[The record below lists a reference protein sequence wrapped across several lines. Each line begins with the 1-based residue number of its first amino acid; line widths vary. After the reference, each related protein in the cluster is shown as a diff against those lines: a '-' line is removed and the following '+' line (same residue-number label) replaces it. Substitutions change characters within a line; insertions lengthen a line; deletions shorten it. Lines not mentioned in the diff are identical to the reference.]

1 MGINITI
8 KDLPEEVSN
17 ILREQA
23 KINHRSLNGEIK
35 QILETHVKL
44 KSRDKSE
51 ILSRIDML
59 RETTPKLNISD
70 EELTNWKNWGR
81 S

>member
-51 ILSRIDML
+51 ILSRIDKL
-59 RETTPKLNISD
+59 REATPKLNISN
-70 EELTNWKNWGR
+70 EELTDWKNWGR